1 MRILISGG
9 IFRLT
14 AEERIKRQPSP
25 EILLVEGLINRGV
38 KVDFCPLEDYHKAIF
53 TSTYDLIHVHHLSK
67 FAVLASVSPYSRPM
81 VFTEHGMPT
90 QLNNLHKLA
99 QRLVNKKSDA
109 VICLSQAERT
119 SKIQNL
125 GLDSKK
131 IEVIPNSVASRHW
144 YPIKR
149 LLNGEAFRLLFVG
162 QLIQIKQVE
171 RICLAMTETTLNVV
185 LQIVYHNNNQLR
197 ELEDLVVSLNLTERV
212 SFHSNLNGEKLYE
225 MYLKSHVLVL
235 PSLHEAS
242 PSVISEALITGLPI
256 IASNVGGIP
265 EQVGQG
271 GILVSPHKKDS
282 IAPALQDMYFQYSH
296 FAQLA
301 FDQGHKLIK
310 KLDFNNFIDRH
321 LKLYYKILK

>member
-1 MRILISGG
+1 MHILISGG

-14 AEERIKRQPSP
+14 VEERAKRQPSP
-25 EILLVEGLINRGV
+25 EILLVEGLIDRGV

-53 TSTYDLIHVHHLSK
+53 ASKYDLVHVHHLSK
-67 FAVLASVSPYSRPM
+67 FAVLAAVSPLSRPM
-81 VFTEHGMPT
+81 IFTEHGMPT
-90 QLNNLHKLA
+90 QLDNLQKLA
-99 QRLVNKKSDA
+99 RRLVNKKSDA
-109 VICLSQAERT
+109 VICLSQAERI

-131 IEVIPNSVASRHW
+131 IEVIPNSVANQQW

-171 RICLAMTETTLNVV
+171 RICFAMTEMTLNVE
-185 LQIVYHNNNQLR
+185 LQIVYHNNEQLR
-197 ELEDLVVSLNLTERV
+197 KLKDLVVSLNLTERV
-212 SFHSNLNGEKLYE
+212 SFHSNLNGKRLHE
-225 MYLKSHVLVL
+225 MYLMSHVLVL

-242 PSVISEALITGLPI
+242 PSVISEALMTGLPI

-265 EQVGQG
+265 EQVGLG
-271 GILVSPHKKDS
+271 GILVSPHRNDS
-282 IAPALQDMYFQYSH
+282 IAPALQDMYFQYSN

-310 KLDFNNFIDRH
+310 KLDFTKFIDRH
-321 LKLYYKILK
+321 LKLYYKLLE